1 LVSSFGSYFI
11 SYFGSYLTSSFVS
24 YFNSTF
30 GDSGLGS
37 AGFYLGSFMGCFP
50 VFLAVLTGAGAG
62 FVGFLT
68 YTGFF
73 VTAGVLML

>member
-1 LVSSFGSYFI
+1 
-11 SYFGSYLTSSFVS
+11 
-24 YFNSTF
+24 
-30 GDSGLGS
+30 LGS
-37 AGFYLGSFMGCFP
+37 AGFYLGSFIGCFP